1 MSIFANRG
9 FVKLMTIEI
18 NEALKDK
25 PLCELLDEI
34 QKQDFKIQGEKI
46 DDIREDYTNFIKFL
60 KEDGEIIETIEDY
73 RFVALSMLIIFS
85 IDKYET
91 KTGIKIEELHVID
104 DDDNEL
110 LFTLEPHGPIPLPY
124 IV

>member
-1 MSIFANRG
+1 
-9 FVKLMTIEI
+9 MTIEI

-34 QKQDFKIQGEKI
+34 QKHGFKFQGEKI